1 MKLRYK
7 ILTSLLII
15 LVSISYIL
23 WDRSGQASTVSCD
36 NLSQGAAVAALEY
49 DLLQQDA
56 SKFNKARILI
66 GQITYHS
73 EAISI
78 GQSAVTIPF
87 TLSGRVTR
95 EYVAQV
101 SCMDTRQIEYSEK

>member
-1 MKLRYK
+1 MKVRY
-7 ILTSLLII
+7 IVA
-15 LVSISYIL
+15 VSAVAIASVMVYRL
-23 WDRSGQASTVSCD
+23 WDRPVQASTVSCD
-36 NLSQGAAVAALEY
+36 NVSQGAAVAALEH

-66 GQITYHS
+66 GQITYDS

-78 GQSAVTIPF
+78 GLSSVSIPF
-87 TLSGRVTR
+87 SLSGRVTR

-101 SCMDTRQIEYSEK
+101 SCMDTSQIEYSEK